1 MLTRSAT
8 IKNRLICCDCGSPI
22 TQGTTEK
29 GQAVNWWAVLT
40 IVATLLAAMGMFI
53 ARDEFSLGTGDE
65 SQVNESP
72 THLE

>member
-1 MLTRSAT
+1 M
-8 IKNRLICCDCGSPI
+8 
-22 TQGTTEK
+22 
-29 GQAVNWWAVLT
+29 NWWAVLT